1 MAIVSNSFSLGIVQ
15 RDGRVNVVELHTD
28 NTGATHRIE
37 YLGNPNDDHATVMTA
52 RAITLDEQL
61 KASEVERILSAL
73 SAPVPRYVTKAAL
86 LLVWREQFRDARRE
100 RAAQLAKWILDHL
113 DAGEWT
119 DAQLRIL
126 FNATITQYNAIK
138 ARLVDMRAQWN
149 ELQTAQGE

>member
-15 RDGRVNVVELHTD
+15 RDGRVNVVEVHTD

-37 YLGNPNDDHATVMTA
+37 YLGNPNNDHAAVMTA

-100 RAAQLAKWILDHL
+100 RAVQLAKWILDHL

-119 DAQLRIL
+119 DLQLRSL
-126 FNATITQYNAIK
+126 FGVSAANYSTLKQ
-138 ARLVDMRAQWN
+138 RLEDMRTRWN
-149 ELQTAQGE
+149 QVQASAGE